1 MTGVQTCA
9 LPISCNS
16 DYVVEAGLTDVDS
29 LFNMLV
35 AGTEVDIKFGV
46 TTIINPPVDDVF
58 KDGETGSLEMKQGA
72 KGFKGKGIITSIK
85 LSAQDES
92 DCTYSISI
100 QGTGALTK
108 I

>member
-1 MTGVQTCA
+1 MTG
-9 LPISCNS
+9 
-16 DYVVEAGLTDVDS
+16 LTEVDNM
-29 LFNMLV
+29 FDMLV
-35 AGTEVDIKFGV
+35 DGTEVDIKFGMTTVKTTNV
-46 TTIINPPVDDVF
+46 TV
-58 KDGETGSLEMKQGA
+58 KDGETGSLDIATGA

-85 LSAQDES
+85 ISAQDES